1 MTFRHFL
8 HLGVS
13 GTRIPTFVE
22 DTATA
27 QFCVTH
33 LAEGRRTL
41 QHLCGQ
47 KCAAGVPQVNVKYVS
62 L

>member
-1 MTFRHFL
+1 MTFHHFL

-13 GTRIPTFVE
+13 GTRILTFVE
-22 DTATA
+22 DTATP

-33 LAEGRRTL
+33 PVEGRRTL

-47 KCAAGVPQVNVKYVS
+47 KCAVGVPRVNVKYVS
-62 L
+62 R